1 MFQLLTRAAKPAQV
15 HPRRIGHLGGSRSR
29 ELIFF
34 FNFFFLKS
42 LFLLLYGGSVLG
54 KGGVSF
60 NGREFENCGWVI
72 ARWVS
77 TSLGRPGPDVS
88 DVAYGEIK
96 SFFNYCNI

>member
-1 MFQLLTRAAKPAQV
+1 MV
-15 HPRRIGHLGGSRSR
+15 
-29 ELIFF
+29 
-34 FNFFFLKS
+34 
-42 LFLLLYGGSVLG
+42 G

-96 SFFNYCNI
+96 SFLTIVISKPIITALFELSKDRENGRFGPRPFGSGLSKWSSARIQGLGGFTK